1 MSSDTRARVLVVDDD
16 ADHLEL
22 LSRILRRNYE
32 VSVAS
37 DGLDGYALACLEHP
51 SAIILDVMMPVVDG
65 WTVLRKLRANPTTRH
80 LAVIVVTASDRAAA
94 LAAAAGLDVS
104 LVLQKPVDPN
114 RLLNAVERS
123 LRR

>member
-1 MSSDTRARVLVVDDD
+1 M
-16 ADHLEL
+16 
-22 LSRILRRNYE
+22 
-32 VSVAS
+32 AS
-37 DGLDGYALACLEHP
+37 DGLDGYALACAEHP
-51 SAIILDVMMPVVDG
+51 SAIVLDVMMPVVDG

-80 LAVIVVTASDRAAA
+80 LAVIIVTASERNAA

-104 LVLQKPVDPN
+104 VVLQKPVDPS